1 MAGYQSMKPW
11 PCSGLASGAEFE
23 ITVLL
28 SDVEAQPQLCAV
40 TVLFDAFTYVAF
52 IMGSIGAIA
61 RFYGIKRLVH
71 P

>member
-1 MAGYQSMKPW
+1 MAGYQPMKPW

-23 ITVLL
+23 IIVLL
-28 SDVEAQPQLCAV
+28 SYAEAQPQLCVA
-40 TVLFDAFTYVAF
+40 TVLFDAFTYVTF

-61 RFYGIKRLVH
+61 RFYGRKRLFH